1 MKTKKN
7 KNYFSIIVG
16 ILIILYLIFGT
27 NLLSDLKKNAAQV
40 SNINNKL
47 TKNVSVKDGNLKIYF
62 IDVGQADSILI
73 TNNNHNMLID
83 AGNNGDGK
91 KLVNY
96 FKSLNINSFDYVVG
110 THPHEDH
117 IGGMD
122 DIIRNFDIKN
132 YYMPEKLSTSKTFED
147 VLDSLTEKNM
157 QYTVPKKGEI
167 LTLEDAKLN
176 VIYVGDETNDANDS
190 SIILKLTYGNNS
202 ALFTGDASKRV
213 EKKILDY
220 DIKSDILKV
229 GHHGSSY
236 STLNEFLNKVN
247 PKYAV
252 IEVGKNNIYNHPTND
267 TLDKLSKRNIKVYR
281 TDINGT
287 IIFTLNGNTYSVET
301 INTDTNR

>member
-1 MKTKKN
+1 MKTKKD

-27 NLLSDLKKNAAQV
+27 NLLSDLKNSAAQV
-40 SNINNKL
+40 SNINNKS
-47 TKNVSVKDGNLKIYF
+47 TTNVSIKDGNLKIYF

-73 TNNNHNMLID
+73 SNNNHNMLID

-122 DIIRNFDIKN
+122 DVIRNFDIKN

-147 VLDSLTEKNM
+147 VLDSLIEKNM
-157 QYTVPKKGEI
+157 QYTVPKIGDV
-167 LTLEDAKLN
+167 LTLDDAKLN

-190 SIILKLTYGNNS
+190 SIVLKLTYGNNS
-202 ALFTGDASKRV
+202 ALFTGDASSKV
-213 EKKILDY
+213 EKKILNY

-267 TLDKLSKRNIKVYR
+267 TLDKLIKRNIKVYR

-287 IIFTLNGNTYSVET
+287 IIFTLNGNSYNIET
-301 INTDTNR
+301 INTDTNG

>member
-1 MKTKKN
+1 MEKKKN
-7 KNYFSIIVG
+7 KNYLSIIVG
-16 ILIILYLIFGT
+16 IVIILYLIFGT
-27 NLLSDLKKNAAQV
+27 NLINDLKKNVAQV
-40 SNINNKL
+40 SNVNNET
-47 TKNVSVKDGNLKIYF
+47 TKEVSVKDGNLKIYF

-83 AGNNGDGK
+83 AGNNEDGE

-96 FKSLNINSFDYVVG
+96 FKSLNITSFDYVVG

-132 YYMPEKLSTSKTFED
+132 YYMPKKLSTSKTFED
-147 VLDSLTEKNM
+147 VLDSLIEKNM
-157 QYTVPKKGEI
+157 KYTVPKTGDV
-167 LTLEDAKLN
+167 LTLDDAKLN
-176 VIYVGDETNDANDS
+176 VIYVGNENNDANDS
-190 SIILKLTYGNNS
+190 SIVLKLEFENNS
-202 ALFTGDASKRV
+202 ALFTGDATSKV
-213 EKKILDY
+213 EKKILNE

-236 STLNEFLNKVN
+236 STLNDFLDKVN

-252 IEVGKNNIYNHPTND
+252 IEVGKNNIYNHPTNE
-267 TLDKLSKRNIKVYR
+267 TLDKLSKRNIKLYR

-287 IIFTLNGNTYSVET
+287 IIFTLNGNAYDIET
-301 INTDTNR
+301 INTDTNG

>member
-73 TNNNHNMLID
+73 SNNNHNMLID
-83 AGNNGDGK
+83 AGNNGDGE

-267 TLDKLSKRNIKVYR
+267 TLDKLIKRNIKVYR

>member
-1 MKTKKN
+1 MKTKKD

-27 NLLSDLKKNAAQV
+27 NLLSDLKNSAAQV
-40 SNINNKL
+40 SNINNKS
-47 TKNVSVKDGNLKIYF
+47 TTNVSIKDGKLKIYF
-62 IDVGQADSILI
+62 IEVGQADSILI
-73 TNNNHNMLID
+73 SNNNHNMLID
-83 AGNNGDGK
+83 AGNTGDGK

-147 VLDSLTEKNM
+147 VLDSLIEKNM
-157 QYTVPKKGEI
+157 QYTVPKIGDV
-167 LTLEDAKLN
+167 LTLDDAKLN

-213 EKKILDY
+213 EKKILNY

-287 IIFTLNGNTYSVET
+287 IIFTLNGNSYNIET
-301 INTDTNR
+301 INTDTNG

>member
-1 MKTKKN
+1 MKTKKD

-27 NLLSDLKKNAAQV
+27 NLLSDLKNSAAQV
-40 SNINNKL
+40 SNINNKS
-47 TKNVSVKDGNLKIYF
+47 TTNVSIKDGDLKIYF

-73 TNNNHNMLID
+73 SNNNHNMLID

-147 VLDSLTEKNM
+147 VLDSLIEKNM
-157 QYTVPKKGEI
+157 QYTVPKIGDV
-167 LTLEDAKLN
+167 LTLDDAKLN

-190 SIILKLTYGNNS
+190 SIVLKLTYGNNS
-202 ALFTGDASKRV
+202 ALFTGDASSKV
-213 EKKILDY
+213 EKKILNY

-267 TLDKLSKRNIKVYR
+267 TLDKLIKRNIKVYR

-301 INTDTNR
+301 INTDTNG

>member
-1 MKTKKN
+1 MKTKKD

-27 NLLSDLKKNAAQV
+27 NLLSDLKNSAAQV
-40 SNINNKL
+40 SNINNKS
-47 TKNVSVKDGNLKIYF
+47 TTNVSIKDGNLKIYF

-73 TNNNHNMLID
+73 SNNNHNMLID
-83 AGNNGDGK
+83 AGSNGDGE

-147 VLDSLTEKNM
+147 VLDSLIEKNM
-157 QYTVPKKGEI
+157 QYTVPKIGDV
-167 LTLEDAKLN
+167 LTLDDAKLN

-213 EKKILDY
+213 EKKILNY

-287 IIFTLNGNTYSVET
+287 IIFTLNGNSYNIET
-301 INTDTNR
+301 INTDTNG

>member
-27 NLLSDLKKNAAQV
+27 NLLSDLKKNVAQV
-40 SNINNKL
+40 SKISNET

-96 FKSLNINSFDYVVG
+96 FKSLNINSFDYVVA

-147 VLDSLTEKNM
+147 VLDALTEKNM
-157 QYTVPKKGEI
+157 QYTVPKKDEI
-167 LTLEDAKLN
+167 LTLDDAKLN
-176 VIYVGDETNDANDS
+176 VIYVGDEANDANDS
-190 SIILKLTYGNNS
+190 SIVLKLTYGNNS

-252 IEVGKNNIYNHPTND
+252 IEVGINNIYNHPTNS
-267 TLDKLSKRNIKVYR
+267 TLEKLNKNGIKIYR

-301 INTDTNR
+301 INTDTNG